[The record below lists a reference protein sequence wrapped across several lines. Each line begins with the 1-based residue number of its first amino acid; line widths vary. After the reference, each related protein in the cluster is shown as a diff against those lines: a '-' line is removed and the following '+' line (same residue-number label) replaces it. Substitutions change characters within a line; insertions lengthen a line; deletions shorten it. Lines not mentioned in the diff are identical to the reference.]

1 MNKPVSIGA
10 RIPIDLDE
18 RLTTLAEA
26 TGRSKSWHTHQAL
39 QRYIEE
45 EMDFIEKV
53 QAGLEDVRQG
63 RLVPH
68 EEVEHA
74 LKERLERLGAH
85 PLD

>member
-10 RIPIDLDE
+10 RIPLDLDE
-18 RLTTLAEA
+18 RLTTLAGA

-39 QRYIEE
+39 QRYIDE

-53 QAGLEDVRQG
+53 RAGLEDVQQG

-68 EEVEHA
+68 EEVVAQMDELLA
-74 LKERLERLGAH
+74 GYNARRV
-85 PLD
+85 D